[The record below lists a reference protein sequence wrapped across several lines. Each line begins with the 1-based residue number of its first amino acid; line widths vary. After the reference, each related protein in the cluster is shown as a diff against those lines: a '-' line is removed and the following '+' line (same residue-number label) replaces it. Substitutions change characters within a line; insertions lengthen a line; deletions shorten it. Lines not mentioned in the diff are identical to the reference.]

1 MQVARGHRR
10 TGGWL
15 LWLAI
20 LAVMLPG
27 LSVGAVAA
35 GRDQALIQICS
46 ADGATTITVD
56 DRGQPTKAGFAGLP
70 CQDCLAASLAAVETP
85 PGAVALVRYAAAA
98 PIATA
103 ERQHAPPLARGPPRP
118 PGQAPP
124 RG

>member
-35 GRDQALIQICS
+35 TRDQALIQICS
-46 ADGATTITVD
+46 ANGATTIAVD
-56 DRGQPTKAGFAGLP
+56 DRGQPAKAGFAGLP
-70 CQDCLAASLAAVETP
+70 CQDCLAASLAAVETAS
-85 PGAVALVRYAAAA
+85 GAVAPVHYASAI
-98 PIATA
+98 PVGTA
-103 ERQHAPPLARGPPRP
+103 ERQHARPLARGPPRP

-124 RG
+124 LG